1 MISAALDPGSARCA
15 LVIATDAPALALL
28 SARVFEVGHLELL
41 PEPEVTVTKAGKT
54 RTKTHKRVHP
64 ADEIDALVSAIAGAI
79 MGSGAGEVAIEMGAM
94 YLAEGTPIKA
104 LRAQVRE
111 VGIAKDIATAIA
123 TRCKM
128 AGIRVVNTRD
138 ANGVEHMGTPR
149 ITWLS
154 ALRRHLSAG
163 LTPGLDPLPK
173 TIGDGACLDPLIR
186 AHLPALYEL
195 PAVATGD
202 DADEEVDA
210 PAGPVRAR
218 MPGADLRDA
227 AGLLLSRV
235 LVCPPPK
242 RVSVTAPRKRDGA
255 TRRKRA
261 RAVGEDRRKYKAK
274 WKREKIAAAREAS
287 GCACGVHR
295 GRHRKGC
302 PLHVSKWARWDEA
315 RAAEKAA
322 GTARV
327 SWLR

>member
-15 LVIATDAPALALL
+15 LVIATDAPTLAML
-28 SARVFEVGHLELL
+28 SARVFEVGHLEDL
-41 PEPEVTVTKAGKT
+41 PAPVTTHSKDGTKSWT
-54 RTKTHKRVHP
+54 RTKRRVHP
-64 ADEIDALVSAIAGAI
+64 EEELDALVTAITGAI
-79 MGSGAGEVAIEMGAM
+79 LSAGVESLAVEVSDIYLPDGAK
-94 YLAEGTPIKA
+94 LNA
-104 LRAQVRE
+104 LRAQARE
-111 VGIAKDIATAIA
+111 VQIADRIAARVID
-123 TRCKM
+123 RCKC
-128 AGIRVVNTRD
+128 AGVSVRSVPRV
-138 ANGVEHMGTPR
+138 
-149 ITWLS
+149 TWLA
-154 ALRRHLSAG
+154 ALRRHASAG
-163 LTPGLDPLPK
+163 LTVGVEAIPQKVGS
-173 TIGDGACLDPLIR
+173 GAALDPLIR

-195 PAVATGD
+195 PTHRAGD